1 MAGISFGGMA
11 SGLPPNIVDQL
22 MQAERIPLRNM
33 ENKKADSE
41 AKLKLVSE
49 LETKLKAIT
58 GTIGE
63 LASSKGFSDI
73 KVTSGDPN
81 IVTGVADPN
90 KYIAGNWNVEV
101 MELPQKAAALT
112 NGFPDRDKSQLGTGY
127 FKFETA
133 DGQKEV
139 YIKGEN
145 STLDEVAN
153 TINSA
158 GVGVK
163 ATVINDRKNPD
174 EPYRLMISGQGVGDE
189 SSIKYP
195 TLYFLDGDQDVYFH
209 EQKQAKNGTVKIDGF
224 EFQVADTVIEDLIPG
239 VSLDL
244 KQASPGKT
252 VNITV
257 KEDQEVVAGKVKG
270 FVDAINEVFSF
281 IQSQN
286 RMNENTDT
294 SRTLGGDSLLRSVE
308 NRLRRLIQNPV
319 YGVDSNLNR
328 LNQLGIQFSRNGTLE
343 YKEDSF
349 NTALKSNPD
358 GVQKFFAG
366 DGFTTGFIPQL
377 KNTLK
382 VMTDLNFGPVTNRKK
397 GLQNKIDQID
407 RRIESTERRLDKKE
421 QSLKRKFANLETT
434 MSKLKQQQGQLAAIG
449 GGGGGGGGI
458 ASLI

>member
-1 MAGISFGGMA
+1 
-11 SGLPPNIVDQL
+11 
-22 MQAERIPLRNM
+22 
-33 ENKKADSE
+33 
-41 AKLKLVSE
+41 
-49 LETKLKAIT
+49 
-58 GTIGE
+58 
-63 LASSKGFSDI
+63 
-73 KVTSGDPN
+73 
-81 IVTGVADPN
+81 
-90 KYIAGNWNVEV
+90 
-101 MELPQKAAALT
+101 
-112 NGFPDRDKSQLGTGY
+112 
-127 FKFETA
+127 
-133 DGQKEV
+133 
-139 YIKGEN
+139 
-145 STLDEVAN
+145 
-153 TINSA
+153 
-158 GVGVK
+158 
-163 ATVINDRKNPD
+163 
-174 EPYRLMISGQGVGDE
+174 MISGQGVGDE

-224 EFQVADTVIEDLIPG
+224 EFQVADNVIEDLIPG

-270 FVDAINEVFSF
+270 FVDAMNEVFSF

-286 RMNENTDT
+286 RMNESTDT

-349 NTALKSNPD
+349 NAALKSNPD

-449 GGGGGGGGI
+449 AGGGGGGGI